1 MKDIAM
7 PTSSSGELKCEPITT
22 PRGKILLITAAAL
35 ELLQRLPEG
44 EGIDQDIT
52 EEMPFWSEEQLL
64 FVIETKA
71 TQRPTRR
78 ELIIECLSNRL
89 WESSPEAIT
98 QILQQLPDEVLNA
111 IAAKSVQL
119 LEMGGTDET
128 QNSQA
133 D

>member
-1 MKDIAM
+1 MNKLVVN
-7 PTSSSGELKCEPITT
+7 T
-22 PRGKILLITAAAL
+22 
-35 ELLQRLPEG
+35 QRL
-44 EGIDQDIT
+44 
-52 EEMPFWSEEQLL
+52 
-64 FVIETKA
+64 A
-71 TQRPTRR
+71 RR
-78 ELIIECLSNRL
+78 ELIIESLSNRL

-98 QILQQLPDEVLNA
+98 QILQQLPDEVVNA